1 MIKTEEPEELWK
13 RQLEAAAKELARLRE
28 ENIKKRNAE
37 SSYHRSLSDAEIKPP
52 ENGSL
57 P

>member
-1 MIKTEEPEELWK
+1 MSASDTYEQVWK
-13 RQLEAAAKELARLRE
+13 QNLMRAAKELARLRE

-37 SSYHRSLSDAEIKPP
+37 SSYHRRLSDAEIKPP
-52 ENGSL
+52 ENGIL

>member
-28 ENIKKRNAE
+28 ENMQKRQAQAE
-37 SSYHRSLSDAEIKPP
+37 YHRRLTDAEIKPP
-52 ENGSL
+52 EKGIQ